1 MIKLNEDPWQATI
14 QPVLDRFNREY
25 RREAFDLPDEV
36 QSMPIFQDWMA
47 GTLTAK
53 LAIPFWTIA
62 QPTKNQRCLDIGCGF
77 SFLVYPWRDWEA
89 LFYGQEISTFAR
101 DALTSRAPQLNSKLF
116 KGVTLAPAH
125 TLKYEAD
132 QFDIAIATGFSY
144 YYPLEYWQL
153 VLAEAKR
160 VLKPEGI
167 LIFDVIDPAVEFAE
181 NWAILETYLGA
192 EVRLAELSEWQTCIK
207 AAGGKILQ
215 QTPHEISQVFK
226 VSF

>member
-14 QPVLDRFNREY
+14 QPVLERFNREY

-36 QSMPIFQDWMA
+36 QSMPIFQEWIA

-53 LAIPFWTIA
+53 LAIPFWEIA
-62 QPTKNQRCLDIGCGF
+62 KPQKNQRCLDIGCGF

-125 TLKYEAD
+125 TLQYEAD
-132 QFDIAIATGFSY
+132 QFDLAIATGFSY

-160 VLKPEGI
+160 VLKPGGI
-167 LIFDVIDPAVEFAE
+167 LVFDVIDPAVEFAE

-192 EVRLAELSEWQTCIK
+192 EVILAELAEWQTCIK
-207 AAGGKILQ
+207 QAGGKILK
-215 QTPHEISQVFK
+215 QTPHEISQIFK

>member
-1 MIKLNEDPWQATI
+1 MIKLNEDPWQAII

-53 LAIPFWTIA
+53 LAIPFWEIA

-125 TLKYEAD
+125 TLQYEAA
-132 QFDIAIATGFSY
+132 QFDLAIATGFSY

-153 VLAEAKR
+153 VLAEVKR
-160 VLKPEGI
+160 VLKPGGM
-167 LIFDVIDPAVEFAE
+167 LIFDVIDPASEFAE

-192 EVRLAELSEWQTCIK
+192 EVMLAELSEWQTLIK